1 MHMKLINCGE
11 INSWF
16 QHMGEILL
24 VQNPLIF
31 GFKRRHNYLTKYQ
44 IAKQYTEQSS
54 ALYLQL
60 QLRMVLHKIDRP
72 WRTCARQ
79 PRQTAPSPAPRPDR
93 PSPPLL
99 PELSK
104 VDMTGCTKRS
114 WAEHPR
120 RHLLQLCRGDAL
132 GWGEEAWMEAM
143 RWVGIRGAALGVGR
157 RGRRAGWILQSGR
170 GRERDK
176 EVGSVG
182 LISGFVRGGFAKRRD
197 VRWRTKEKH
206 KRYYIVYIAKMPVWC
221 HGRTKT
227 LFCLTW

>member
-60 QLRMVLHKIDRP
+60 QVRIVLHKIDRP

-79 PRQTAPSPAPRPDR
+79 PRQTARSPAPRPDR

-104 VDMTGCTKRS
+104 VDKTGCTKRS

-120 RHLLQLCRGDAL
+120 RHLLQLCRGAAL
-132 GWGEEAWMEAM
+132 GWGEEAWTEAM
-143 RWVGIRGAALGVGR
+143 RWVGRRGAVLGVGR
-157 RGRRAGWILQSGR
+157 RGRRAAMDPPIGER
-170 GRERDK
+170 TRERGD
-176 EVGSVG
+176 ELVLVDRGFNFRFSNG
-182 LISGFVRGGFAKRRD
+182 LKCKTSRRKTTSD
-197 VRWRTKEKH
+197 PNI
-206 KRYYIVYIAKMPVWC
+206 IVYLRY
-221 HGRTKT
+221 GR
-227 LFCLTW
+227 